1 MLIMGDEFAARLREA
16 RDKAGLSQDDAFVRV
31 RLALND
37 PPSHS
42 TYKRWEG
49 GDNDPRG
56 VEEEEVIAA
65 VKTRPE
71 NLTDDK
77 MRPVPEV
84 EMGAGE
90 DVDTD
95 TINGNLVLPRSYI
108 RSEYGVR
115 PERLVIMRVR
125 GRSMVDTLQPGQK
138 VLAARQQGQDLEND
152 TIYGLRSSLGFSVK
166 RLRFDWE
173 GNERVIWILSDNP
186 EQSDQNLYL
195 TRSEFEQEYDVVAK
209 ALEVGQKL

>member
-1 MLIMGDEFAARLREA
+1 MGTEFADQIEQAKE
-16 RDKAGLSQDDAFVRV
+16 KAGVPSRGEAWLRV
-31 RLALND
+31 RLAGLD
-37 PPSHS
+37 VGYS
-42 TYKRWEG
+42 TYEKWEQGKR
-49 GDNDPRG
+49 DPN
-56 VEEEEVIAA
+56 VSEDEIIEAI
-65 VKTRPE
+65 
-71 NLTDDK
+71 LTDPKNFQTGED
-77 MRPVPEV
+77 MQDIPEI
-84 EMGAGE
+84 EMGAGD

-108 RSEYGVR
+108 RSEYGVQ

-138 VLAARQQGQDLEND
+138 VLAARQNGQDLEND

>member
-1 MLIMGDEFAARLREA
+1 MGAEFADQLEQAKE
-16 RDKAGLSQDDAFVRV
+16 KAGVPSRGEAWLRV
-31 RLALND
+31 RLAGLD
-37 PPSHS
+37 VGYS
-42 TYKRWEG
+42 TYEKWEQGKR
-49 GDNDPRG
+49 DPN
-56 VEEEEVIAA
+56 VSEDEIIKAI
-65 VKTRPE
+65 
-71 NLTDDK
+71 LTDPKHLQAGED
-77 MRPVPEV
+77 MQDVPEI
-84 EMGAGE
+84 EMGAGD

-95 TINGNLVLPRSYI
+95 TTNGNLVLPRSYI
-108 RSEYGVR
+108 RSEYGVQ

-138 VLAARQQGQDLEND
+138 VLAARQDGQDLEND

>member
-1 MLIMGDEFAARLREA
+1 MGAEFADRIEQAKE
-16 RDKAGLSQDDAFVRV
+16 KAGVPSRGEAWLRV
-31 RLALND
+31 RLAGLD
-37 PPSHS
+37 VGYS
-42 TYKRWEG
+42 TYEKWEQGKR
-49 GDNDPRG
+49 DPN
-56 VEEEEVIAA
+56 VSEDEIIEAI
-65 VKTRPE
+65 
-71 NLTDDK
+71 LTDPKNLQTGED
-77 MRPVPEV
+77 MQDIPEI
-84 EMGAGE
+84 EMGAG
-90 DVDTD
+90 DDMDTD

-108 RSEYGVR
+108 RSEYGVQ

-138 VLAARQQGQDLEND
+138 VLAARQDGQDLEND

-173 GNERVIWILSDNP
+173 GSERVIWILSDNP

-209 ALEVGQKL
+209 ALEVGRKL

>member
-1 MLIMGDEFAARLREA
+1 MGAEFADQIEQAKE
-16 RDKAGLSQDDAFVRV
+16 KAGVPSRGEAWLRV
-31 RLALND
+31 RLAGLD
-37 PPSHS
+37 VGYS
-42 TYKRWEG
+42 TYEKWEQG
-49 GDNDPRG
+49 ARDPN
-56 VEEEEVIAA
+56 VSEDEIIEAI
-65 VKTRPE
+65 
-71 NLTDDK
+71 LTDPKNLQIGED
-77 MRPVPEV
+77 MQDVPEI
-84 EMGAGE
+84 EMGAGD

-108 RSEYGVR
+108 RSEYGVQ

-125 GRSMVDTLQPGQK
+125 GRSMIDTLQPGQK
-138 VLAARQQGQDLEND
+138 VLAARQDGQDLEND